1 MSDIKKILEDA
12 AARSI
17 AFREAIDGRHVEP
30 DADAIA
36 KLDSFLAS
44 SQNPL
49 PIMYLRGHS
58 NPIL

>member
-12 AARSI
+12 AVRSI

-36 KLDSFLAS
+36 KLDSFLEA
-44 SQNPL
+44 L
-49 PIMYLRGHS
+49 PEAGPSDSDTLA
-58 NPIL
+58 LL